1 MMANVCP
8 QCGAGLDPTATECK
22 YCGEKIVPA
31 FNAQYQ
37 QSPYGQPMGQPPYGQ
52 PPYGQPPYG
61 QPVYQQQPM
70 YPNGVVQPYHRTG
83 IDANWPIKSK
93 LVAGLLGIF
102 LGGLGIHKFY
112 LGNVGAGIV
121 YLLFCWTYIPALI
134 GFCEGIGY
142 LCSNDMNFCLRNHC
156 RVD

>member
-1 MMANVCP
+1 MSNICP
-8 QCGAGLDPTATECK
+8 QCGAGLDPSAMECI
-22 YCGEKIVPA
+22 YCGAKVTPM
-31 FNAQYQ
+31 YQ
-37 QSPYGQPMGQPPYGQ
+37 QQSMMQQPMMQQPMMQQ
-52 PPYGQPPYG
+52 PMQQPVII
-61 QPVYQQQPM
+61 QQVYQQPPM

-83 IDANWPIKSK
+83 IDPNWPVKSK
-93 LVAGLLGIF
+93 VVAGLLGIF

-112 LGNVGAGIV
+112 LGNGGAGIV

-156 RVD
+156 RVS